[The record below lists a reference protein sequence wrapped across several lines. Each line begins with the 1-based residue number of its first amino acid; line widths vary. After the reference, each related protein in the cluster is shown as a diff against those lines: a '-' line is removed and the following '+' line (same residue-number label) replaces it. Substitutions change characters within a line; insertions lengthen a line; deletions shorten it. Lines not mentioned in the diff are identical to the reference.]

1 MAQVKPVEKPQE
13 SSDME
18 VKDTGNT
25 TSFKFNAQAPEFVPR
40 SHTQMPISGYF
51 YPCFHFLGDTA
62 SPDWFY
68 IGDQEIPPYLISNPN
83 IPITNRSKNVLPD
96 ELQQKIIKQVEY
108 QFSDMSLLANES
120 LAKHMSKDPEGYVPI
135 SVVASTKK
143 MKSLISNNH
152 MLAQALRSSSK
163 LVVSDDG
170 KKVKRKHPFTEKDK
184 EELQVKQMLPKL
196 YGSNFFFFMVLLEDS
211 ECLLFSFLQSRTVV
225 AENLPED
232 HSHQNLEKIFSVV
245 GSVKTIRICHP
256 HESNSSRSKGD
267 FIISNKLHALV
278 EYETTD
284 IADKAVDKLSD
295 ERNWRKGLRVR
306 TLVRRSPKSVL
317 KNRKSEF
324 DILEDDDTPH
334 YESAEDSSQP
344 SHIDLVIDSM
354 NAEENSMGS
363 KKGWAW
369 GRGKARGRGASQSGR
384 GLIAPSP
391 QSGCA
396 IQCEA
401 SAKPN
406 TKGPRMP
413 DGTRGFTMGRGKP
426 LRTTSSP

>member
-1 MAQVKPVEKPQE
+1 MHEISKQLTCGLNFILI
-13 SSDME
+13 E
-18 VKDTGNT
+18 VYT
-25 TSFKFNAQAPEFVPR
+25 
-40 SHTQMPISGYF
+40 H
-51 YPCFHFLGDTA
+51 
-62 SPDWFY
+62 
-68 IGDQEIPPYLISNPN
+68 QEIDIWSRRAPPNE
-83 IPITNRSKNVLPD
+83 SKDRFCV
-96 ELQQKIIKQVEY
+96 KQVEY

-184 EELQVKQMLPKL
+184 EELQ
-196 YGSNFFFFMVLLEDS
+196 
-211 ECLLFSFLQSRTVV
+211 SRTVV

-232 HSHQNLEKIFSVV
+232 HSHQNLENIFSVV

-256 HESNSSRSKGD
+256 HESNCSRSKGD

-284 IADKAVDKLSD
+284 IAEKAVDKLSD

-391 QSGCA
+391 QSSCA

-401 SAKPN
+401 STKPN